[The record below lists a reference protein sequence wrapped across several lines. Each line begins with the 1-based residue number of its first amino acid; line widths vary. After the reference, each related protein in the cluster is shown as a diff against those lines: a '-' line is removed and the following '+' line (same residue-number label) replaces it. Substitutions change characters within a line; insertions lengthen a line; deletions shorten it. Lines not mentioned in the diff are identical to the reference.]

1 MWKFD
6 EDDTLTVQNGQNTDL
21 EMRNS
26 LKVKQTADLAVYSFV
41 KMIAEIA
48 KAHGLQKYKQNEG
61 LKNRIKNYEGV
72 KMGFGLHVGWA
83 IEGPI
88 GS

>member
-1 MWKFD
+1 M
-6 EDDTLTVQNGQNTDL
+6 
-21 EMRNS
+21 
-26 LKVKQTADLAVYSFV
+26 AVFSFI

-48 KAHGLQKYKQNEG
+48 RSQNLQKYKNNEK
-61 LKNRIKNYEGV
+61 LKKRIKNYEGV

-88 GS
+88 GSEFKIDASYLGANVNMSGRL

>member
-1 MWKFD
+1 MVAD
-6 EDDTLTVQNGQNTDL
+6 ITRSQN
-21 EMRNS
+21 
-26 LKVKQTADLAVYSFV
+26 
-41 KMIAEIA
+41 
-48 KAHGLQKYKQNEG
+48 LQKYRKNEK
-61 LKNRIKNYEGV
+61 LRKRIKNYEGV